1 VGLSTGITAELSGP
15 GQLVLVALMF
25 LGRLG
30 PVTVATATAYR
41 HRHLLYELPEERP
54 LIG

>member
-1 VGLSTGITAELSGP
+1 MESWITSTIESLGYFG
-15 GQLVLVALMF
+15 VVVLMF

-41 HRHLLYELPEERP
+41 HRRLLYELPEERP